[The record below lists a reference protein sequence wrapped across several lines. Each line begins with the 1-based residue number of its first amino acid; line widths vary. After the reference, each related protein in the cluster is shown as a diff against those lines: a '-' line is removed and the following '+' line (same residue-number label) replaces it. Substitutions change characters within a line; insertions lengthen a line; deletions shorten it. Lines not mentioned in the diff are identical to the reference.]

1 MSNGVSEWSDAT
13 DEEVLLGVAQRD
25 EQALGVLYDRYGG
38 RALGLAYRILGER
51 GAAED
56 VVQEAFLSIWRRAI
70 SFEQSRGRAQHWLL
84 AIVHNRAIDRVRS
97 AAGRRA
103 ADTPLDQVDRVLTLD
118 DPWQGVD
125 GLIQREELRLW
136 LARLP
141 ETARRTLE
149 LAYFEGYMQREIA
162 EMMDVPVGTVKARV
176 RSALRKVRELA
187 EAEEEAY
194 TNSSLPLGEPT
205 KESSP

>member
-1 MSNGVSEWSDAT
+1 MSNGISEWDAAT
-13 DEEVLLGVAQRD
+13 DEELLLGIAQGD

-38 RALGLAYRILGER
+38 RAIGLAYRIVGER

-70 SFEQSRGRAQHWLL
+70 SYEQGRGRAQHWLL

-97 AAGRRA
+97 AAGRRGT
-103 ADTPLDQVDRVLTLD
+103 DTPLDLVDRVLTLD
-118 DPWQGVD
+118 DPWHGID
-125 GLIQREELRLW
+125 GLVQREELRLW
-136 LARLP
+136 LASLP
-141 ETARRTLE
+141 DTARRTLE

-162 EMMDVPVGTVKARV
+162 EMMGVPVGTVKARI

-187 EAEEEAY
+187 EAQGVIYAP
-194 TNSSLPLGEPT
+194 SLPLVEPA
-205 KESSP
+205 EERAP

>member
-1 MSNGVSEWSDAT
+1 MSNGVSEWADAT

-25 EQALGVLYDRYGG
+25 ERALGVLYDRYGG

-56 VVQEAFLSIWRRAI
+56 VVQEAFLSIWRRAV
-70 SFEQSRGRAQHWLL
+70 SFEQGRGRAQHWLL

-97 AAGRRA
+97 AAGRRGT
-103 ADTPLDQVDRVLTLD
+103 DTPLDLVDRVLTLD
-118 DPWQGVD
+118 DPWHGID
-125 GLIQREELRLW
+125 GLVQREELRVW
-136 LARLP
+136 LASLS

-162 EMMDVPVGTVKARV
+162 EMMGVPVGTVKARI

-187 EAEEEAY
+187 EAQGVVY
-194 TNSSLPLGEPT
+194 SSSLPLVEPT